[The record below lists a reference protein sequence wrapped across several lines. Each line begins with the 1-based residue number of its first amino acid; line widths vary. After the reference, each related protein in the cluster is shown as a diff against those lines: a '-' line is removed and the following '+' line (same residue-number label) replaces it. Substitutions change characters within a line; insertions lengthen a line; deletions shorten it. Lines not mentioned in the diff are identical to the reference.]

1 MYKTDK
7 HPHREQVSGSSS
19 SEKFRHISSDILT
32 YKTFTISRSTNQ
44 NAHHH
49 PPDKLLNPPLA
60 GAFAACGSGV
70 AALRVFSS
78 SMATS
83 SSPHPSQ
90 AEAVALSLTSFACAC
105 AFTGAGATGTD
116 RLSLRLLSRPRHQP
130 VHIRHH
136 VTPCDIEEQGF
147 LVGSSGR
154 CLVNRHYSI
163 GEPRGLER

>member
-116 RLSLRLLSRPRHQP
+116 RLRLAASFPTSPSTCPYQAPRYSMRYRRTK
-130 VHIRHH
+130 VSCG
-136 VTPCDIEEQGF
+136 VF
-147 LVGSSGR
+147 GSVS
-154 CLVNRHYSI
+154 S
-163 GEPRGLER
+163 EPPLQYRRTKRS